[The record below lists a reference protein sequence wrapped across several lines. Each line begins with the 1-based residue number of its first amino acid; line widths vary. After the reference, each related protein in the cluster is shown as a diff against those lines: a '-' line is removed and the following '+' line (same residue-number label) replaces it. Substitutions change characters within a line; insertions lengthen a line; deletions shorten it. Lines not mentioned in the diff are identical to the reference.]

1 MHGSGVLAVWND
13 CATGSEETYESWYQ
27 TEHLPE
33 RLGVPGF
40 KRGRRYQALE
50 GSPEYFTWY
59 EVESP
64 SVLRSAEYI
73 NCLSN
78 PTPWTKQIM
87 SGVFLNASRTV
98 CKRHIIAGEL
108 FGSIAMTIRLEAD
121 ASDQDIQETLK
132 ATYDPARVARIE
144 KWSADE
150 KPGDEAKAEEQ
161 IRGPDEKIKICFILE
176 TIREEDARIF
186 ATELLKQSIRAEIG
200 IYKLLCEYP
209 KLL

>member
-121 ASDQDIQETLK
+121 ASDQDIQETVK
-132 ATYDPARVARIE
+132 AAYDPARVARIE

-176 TIREEDARIF
+176 TIREEDARII

>member
-121 ASDQDIQETLK
+121 ASDQEIQETVK
-132 ATYDPARVARIE
+132 AAYDPARVARIE

-176 TIREEDARIF
+176 TIREVDARIF
-186 ATELLKQSIRAEIG
+186 VADLLKQSIRAEIG

>member
-78 PTPWTKQIM
+78 PTPWTTQIM

-108 FGSIAMTIRLEAD
+108 FGSTAMTIRLEAD
-121 ASDQDIQETLK
+121 APDQDIQETLK

-150 KPGDEAKAEEQ
+150 KPGDEVKAEEQ

-176 TIREEDARIF
+176 TIREEDARII

>member
-150 KPGDEAKAEEQ
+150 KPGDEVKAEEQ
-161 IRGPDEKIKICFILE
+161 IRGPDEKIKISFILE
-176 TIREEDARIF
+176 TIREEDARIIT
-186 ATELLKQSIRAEIG
+186 TELLKQSIRAEIG

>member
-121 ASDQDIQETLK
+121 ASDQEIQETIK
-132 ATYDPARVARIE
+132 AAYDPARVARIE